1 MQKYPETQVTIEGH
15 TDSRGSAE
23 YNRNLSQQRAD
34 TVAGILKDR
43 FGVPAARVTA
53 IAYGES
59 RPIDTNDTAEGRQ
72 RNRRVVGVVEA
83 TVETIQS
90 R

>member
-34 TVAGILKDR
+34 TIAGILKDR

-53 IAYGES
+53 IRYGES
-59 RPIDTNDTAEGRQ
+59 RRSTRTTPLKGAN
-72 RNRRVVGVVEA
+72 A
-83 TVETIQS
+83 TDGLWAS
-90 R
+90 